1 MMHDQGSQATLVI
14 TRAILASARP
24 DQIAGLLADIFQ
36 TPEQG

>member
-1 MMHDQGSQATLVI
+1 MMHDRGSQVTLVI